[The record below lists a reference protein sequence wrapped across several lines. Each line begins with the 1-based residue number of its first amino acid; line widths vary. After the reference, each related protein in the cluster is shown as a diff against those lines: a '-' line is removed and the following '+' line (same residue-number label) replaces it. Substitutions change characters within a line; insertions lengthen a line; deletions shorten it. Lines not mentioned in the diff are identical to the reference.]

1 MQLLPTVSLS
11 ALTVF
16 LQGII
21 SFFSPCVLPI
31 LPIYFGYLS
40 GQADDPDG
48 TAPMKKGRLVV
59 NTFFFILGISAAFF
73 LLALGFTTFGQ
84 FFHRHS
90 GLISKIGGVIVALFG
105 FYQLGIFGD
114 SMLMSRERKFHLNA
128 EKLSASPLTA
138 ILMGF
143 TFSFGWTPCVGPALT
158 SALILASS
166 SETAASGFLL
176 VGLYTIG
183 FTLPFMVLSFFAEKA
198 MTFFA
203 GRGRLMTTLQKV
215 GAILMIVMGVW
226 MFTGAMST
234 PGAPV
239 DADLP
244 EETPAQTEQAEQTEQ
259 TETDTETSEEPAER
273 PKVKAPAIEM
283 YDREGNTIS
292 LDDFAGKTV
301 FLNFW
306 ATWCGPCKMEMPD
319 IQKLYEAYGYNE
331 EDVAVIAV
339 AHPGYYREGPQEDIE
354 DFLDENGYTYPV
366 FFDPNATSVEAYS
379 LNSFPTTYMIDDEGY
394 IYGYISGAIPYDTM
408 VEIIKMTQTKDYS
421 VK

>member
-1 MQLLPTVSLS
+1 MQLLPAVSLS

-40 GQADDPDG
+40 GQADDGDE
-48 TAPMKKGRLVV
+48 TSPMKKGRLVS
-59 NTFFFILGISAAFF
+59 NTFFFILGISFAFF
-73 LLALGFTTFGQ
+73 LLALGFTAFGQ
-84 FFHRHS
+84 FFNRHS
-90 GLISKIGGVIVALFG
+90 GLISKIGGGIVILFG
-105 FYQLGIFGD
+105 LYQLGLFGD
-114 SMLMSRERKFHLNA
+114 SMLMNRERKFHLDA

-138 ILMGF
+138 MLMGF

-166 SETAASGFLL
+166 SETAASGFLM

-183 FTLPFMVLSFFAEKA
+183 FTLPFMILSFFAEKA
-198 MTFFA
+198 MDFFA
-203 GRGRLMTTLQKV
+203 GKGRLMVILQKV
-215 GAILMIVMGVW
+215 GAVLMIFMGLL
-226 MFTGAMST
+226 MFVGAMST
-234 PGAPV
+234 PGMAA

-244 EETPAQTEQAEQTEQ
+244 EETTTQTEQA
-259 TETDTETSEEPAER
+259 DTSSDAAEESAEER

-283 YDREGNTIS
+283 TDREGNPVS
-292 LDDFAGKTV
+292 LDDFAGKTI

-306 ATWCGPCKMEMPD
+306 ATWCGPCKSEMPD

-339 AHPGYYREGPQEDIE
+339 AHPDYYREGPQTEIE
-354 DFLDENGYTYPV
+354 AFLDENGYTYPV
-366 FFDPNATSVEAYS
+366 FFDANATSATAYS
-379 LNSFPTTYMIDDEGY
+379 LNSFPTTYMIDNEGY
-394 IYGYISGAIPYDTM
+394 VYGYIAGAISYDTM
-408 VEIIKMTQTKDYS
+408 VEIIEMTQTKDYS